1 MASGI
6 GKQVLAE
13 LNQCRDDPRNYSNKL
28 TNSLKYYKG
37 KIYQKPDRT
46 PLETREG
53 PENVEACSTYL
64 KSLRPLQ
71 SLKWSNSLYLSAQE
85 HADDIGPKGMIG
97 HNSSDGKEPAERIS
111 AHCKWSGALGEN
123 ISYGLADAEDI
134 VISMLVDDG
143 VLARGQRL
151 NIMKRDHNYVGIA
164 IGKHSEYEIVCVIVF
179 AEEIKNDEEPVIG
192 EQKAL
197 EVERVLKKYTLRKMK
212 TIEAFETFDIRNY
225 EKPGLSGGKLREI
238 KDLFDFFDCEDI
250 GTIDADD
257 LKSIAEM
264 DDLEISNMTA
274 FQKAFEIES
283 AGKKYGFN
291 EFLEL
296 MTENSSVAMTYSQS
310 GIIEKSL
317 VSAIGN
323 KGLKKPPLAVKYEL
337 NDICDISS
345 LTDEEIVNIKEYF
358 DVIDHNTSGVI
369 SSDSFRSFL
378 ESKIIEK
385 TSSDIANVINDIDPI
400 DVEGMDF
407 SDFLGKLADK
417 IMSSRK
423 PHESLKK
430 ISSLGSDFSSS
441 ISSSSSTTRKLM
453 RRPKEDAY
461 ECRKSN
467 TLPNPKG
474 QNSIPFLIKNDKNNK
489 PVIKNNVTQYQKPKP
504 NQVISPKSQ
513 KPLIKSSSSQ
523 HKDKNYKLFDPD
535 EYITNEL
542 TRDCII
548 ELKEAFDMF
557 DTGNTGTIL
566 AADLKNSM
574 ENEGFK
580 THNSSIY
587 NLIHNFHIDIKT
599 LVDFKEFITLI
610 SYNQN
615 DESTVDEIRILF
627 NIFDVERKG
636 YIELKNLRNIA
647 RELGESLNEREL
659 VELIRKS
666 DLDGDG
672 KVTFDDFYTI
682 MNK

>member
-6 GKQVLAE
+6 VKQILAE
-13 LNQCRDDPRNYSNKL
+13 LNQCRDDPRKYSNKL
-28 TNSLKYYKG
+28 TSSLKYYKG
-37 KIYQKPDRT
+37 KIYHKPERI

-53 PENVEACSTYL
+53 PENVEACSSYL
-64 KSLRPLQ
+64 KSLRPLHP
-71 SLKWSNSLYLSAQE
+71 LKWSNSLYLSAQE

-111 AHCKWSGALGEN
+111 SHCKWSGALGEN

-134 VISMLVDDG
+134 VISMLADDG

-164 IGKHSEYEIVCVIVF
+164 IGKHNEYEIVCVIVF
-179 AEEIKNDEEPVIG
+179 AEEIKNDEELVIG
-192 EQKAL
+192 EQTPL
-197 EVERVLKKYTLRKMK
+197 DVEEVFKKYTLRKMR

-225 EKPGLSGGKLREI
+225 EKPGLSENKLREI
-238 KDLFDFFDCEDI
+238 KGLFDFFDSEDI
-250 GTIDADD
+250 GAIDVDD

-283 AGKKYGFN
+283 VGKKYGFK

-296 MTENSSVAMTYSQS
+296 MTENSNVSMSYSQS
-310 GIIEKSL
+310 EVNEKSMVL
-317 VSAIGN
+317 AVEKKN
-323 KGLKKPPLAVKYEL
+323 FRKPPLAVKKEIK
-337 NDICDISS
+337 DICDISS

-358 DVIDHNTSGVI
+358 DVIDNNTSGVI

-378 ESKIIEK
+378 ESKIYEK
-385 TSSDIANVINDIDPI
+385 TSSDIANVINDINPTDI
-400 DVEGMDF
+400 EGMDF
-407 SDFLGKLADK
+407 SDFLGRLADK

-423 PHESLKK
+423 SQESLKK
-430 ISSLGSDFSSS
+430 LPSLGSELNSS
-441 ISSSSSTTRKLM
+441 ISSSSSTTRKAM

-461 ECRKSN
+461 ECRKTN
-467 TLPNPKG
+467 TLTSPKG
-474 QNSIPFLIKNDKNNK
+474 QNPTPFIINNDKNHK
-489 PVIKNNVTQYQKPKP
+489 LIIKSNDKYKQKPKP
-504 NQVISPKSQ
+504 NQTTNPKSQ
-513 KPLIKSSSSQ
+513 SSQ
-523 HKDKNYKLFDPD
+523 QKTQTIKPFDPN

-566 AADLKNSM
+566 AADLKISM

-580 THNSSIY
+580 THNQSIY
-587 NLIHNFHIDIKT
+587 NLIHNFHIDVKT
-599 LVDFKEFITLI
+599 RVDFKEFITLI

-615 DESTVDEIRILF
+615 DESTIDEIRILF

-636 YIELKNLRNIA
+636 FIELKNLRKIA

-666 DLDGDG
+666 DIDGDG